1 MEDQKDKLLLQM
13 ALKVN
18 ELSTYNFIKI
28 IVNLLLILEVVMGFM
43 SYIKYDMYY
52 FIFIIF
58 FLLSNYHLEKKYNVA
73 LQEYNDLI
81 EEYLIRFKD
90 EDI

>member
-18 ELSTYNFIKI
+18 ELTTYNFIKI

-73 LQEYNDLI
+73 LQEYEDLK

>member
-18 ELSTYNFIKI
+18 ELTTYNFIKI

-58 FLLSNYHLEKKYNVA
+58 FLVSNYHLEKKYNVA
-73 LQEYNDLI
+73 LQEYDDLK

>member
-18 ELSTYNFIKI
+18 ELTTYNFIKI
-28 IVNLLLILEVVMGFM
+28 IVNLLLILEVVMGFV

-58 FLLSNYHLEKKYNVA
+58 FLVSNYHLEKKYNVA
-73 LQEYNDLI
+73 LQEYEDLK

>member
-18 ELSTYNFIKI
+18 ELTTYNFIKI

-73 LQEYNDLI
+73 LQEYNDLK

>member
-73 LQEYNDLI
+73 LQEYDDLK

>member
-18 ELSTYNFIKI
+18 ELTTYNFIKI

-73 LQEYNDLI
+73 LQEYDDLK

>member
-73 LQEYNDLI
+73 LQEYNDLK

>member
-18 ELSTYNFIKI
+18 ELTTYNFIKI

-58 FLLSNYHLEKKYNVA
+58 FLVSNYHLEKKYNVA
-73 LQEYNDLI
+73 LQEYEDLK